1 MMAAKIARSPARTR
15 RAAGPDP
22 AERGFAPVR
31 RTPMTAPAPRPLP
44 ARGALGL
51 ALGLLAGC
59 GRSGERD
66 AAPLDLVDEARER
79 GLLYRNVSG
88 EAHKPTVLEANG
100 PGVALLD
107 LGGDGE
113 LDLVFSQGVASLPA
127 LLAGPGAD
135 LEVWRNTG
143 AARFERAPGPGLAG
157 WWTGLASGDLD
168 GDGDADLAA
177 AAYGGLEALLQA
189 PSGALEVVP
198 DSGLMPDDEHA
209 PGARL
214 VPGAPRR
221 EGEIPWWSTSLALF
235 DADRDG
241 WLDLYVCQY
250 LELDPLAPPRAQLG
264 EGPLAVRCDWK
275 GIEVFCGPRGM
286 RAQPDRL
293 LRGLGDGRFEERSE
307 AWLQEQVPSYA
318 LGVASGDFDED
329 GDCDLYVANDSMPNL
344 LWQNDGSGRM
354 RDRARAAGVAVNPDG
369 VPEAGM
375 GIALG
380 DVDRDGRADLAV
392 TNFSDE
398 PTQLYLF
405 RGEARAERGLRYECA
420 TFAYQLAAQTRPL
433 LSWSTHLADLDAD
446 GACELFTANGHVYPQ
461 ADAPGTGTRYAQPPS
476 LWTLAA
482 GRARPLAPQVEGSLL
497 AQPRGGRGS
506 ALGDLDGDG
515 WNEIALACIDEPAA
529 LAFARGDARG
539 QRLLVCCL
547 GPRERSESA
556 PRTPRD
562 GLGTRVRVLLADGS
576 ALGAQVH
583 TAVGYQSSSSPWL
596 AFGLGTTRAYAALE
610 VHWPSGRVERLPGGA
625 AERRLVIEEGRGIL
639 SSEDLR

>member
-1 MMAAKIARSPARTR
+1 MTERAPRPPATPRTPART
-15 RAAGPDP
+15 
-22 AERGFAPVR
+22 
-31 RTPMTAPAPRPLP
+31 P
-44 ARGALGL
+44 ARAQLAPCL
-51 ALGLLAGC
+51 ALGLLCGC
-59 GRSGERD
+59 GASEP
-66 AAPLDLVDEARER
+66 AAPPGAGTLDLVDEAQQR

-107 LGGDGE
+107 LHGDGD
-113 LDLVFSQGVASLPA
+113 LDLVFSQGVESLSA

-135 LEVWRNTG
+135 LEIWDNSG

-168 GDGDADLAA
+168 GDGRADLVA
-177 AAYGGLEALLQA
+177 AAYGGLESLLQR
-189 PSGALEVVP
+189 PTGALVVVP
-198 DSGLMPDDEHA
+198 NSGLMPDEQQA
-209 PGARL
+209 PGARIS
-214 VPGAPRR
+214 PGAERR
-221 EGEIPWWSTSLALF
+221 RGEIPWWSTSLALF

-241 WLDLYVCQY
+241 WLDLYACQY
-250 LELDPLAPPRAQLG
+250 LELDPLAPPRGQLG
-264 EGPLAVRCDWK
+264 EGALAVRCEWK
-275 GIEVFCGPRGM
+275 GLEVFCGPRGM
-286 RAQPDRL
+286 RPQPDRL
-293 LRGLGDGRFEERSE
+293 LRGLGDGRFEERSA
-307 AWLQEQVPSYA
+307 AWLQDQVPSYA

-344 LWQNDGSGRM
+344 LWENDGSGRM
-354 RDRARAAGVAVNPDG
+354 RERARAAGVAVNLDG

-380 DVDRDGRADLAV
+380 DVDRDARMDLAL

-405 RGEARAERGLRYECA
+405 RGEKRAGRELRYECA
-420 TFAYQLAAQTRPL
+420 TYAYQLAAATRPL

-461 ADAPGTGTRYAQPPS
+461 AAAHGTGTRYAQPAS
-476 LWTLAA
+476 LWTLAD
-482 GRARPLAPQVEGSLL
+482 GRAQALAPRAPGSLL
-497 AQPRGGRGS
+497 AAPRGGRGS

-529 LAFARGDARG
+529 LAFTRGGARG
-539 QRLLVCCL
+539 QRLLLRCL
-547 GPRERSESA
+547 GPRDAGASA
-556 PRTPRD
+556 QKTQREPGAGALRTPRD

-583 TAVGYQSSSSPWL
+583 TAVGYQSASSPWL
-596 AFGLGTTRAYAALE
+596 SFGLGSASAYSALE
-610 VHWPSGRVERLPGGA
+610 VHWPSGRVEHLPGGA